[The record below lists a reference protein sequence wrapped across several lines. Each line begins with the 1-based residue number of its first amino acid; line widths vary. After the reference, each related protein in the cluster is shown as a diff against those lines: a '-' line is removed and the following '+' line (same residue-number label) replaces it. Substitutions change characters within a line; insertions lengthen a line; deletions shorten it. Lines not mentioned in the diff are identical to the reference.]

1 MKRRTQIFAFS
12 LAALL
17 LSGCNAQKDVLY
29 VQELG
34 NNQYV
39 KLAESTTLT
48 MKPGDRLSVMVYCDN
63 AVIASAFNLSST
75 SGGQGG
81 AGGSGSTKESEC
93 YTVDKDGNIKL
104 PTLGI
109 VPVQGKTREEIAKL
123 IEDMLVDQKLLR
135 SPVVTVEAKGLYVT
149 VMGEVGQAQRVPFEK
164 DQMTLTDVLSEC
176 GDLGLQGERIIKVMR
191 PDGDKMVCY
200 TVDMRSARE
209 LFMSPVYYMR
219 PNDVVY
225 VQPNKTR
232 SNETKVN
239 ANSIRTPG
247 FWVSVGSF
255 VTTIAILINK

>member
-39 KLAESTTLT
+39 KLAESTVVT

-81 AGGSGSTKESEC
+81 SSSGGGSDESEC
-93 YTVDKDGNIKL
+93 YTVDKEGNIKL

-135 SPVVTVEAKGLYVT
+135 NPVVTVEIKGMYIT
-149 VMGEVGQAQRVPFEK
+149 VMGEVASPQRVAFNK
-164 DQMTLTDVLSEC
+164 DKMTLTEVLSEC
-176 GDLGLQGERIIKVMR
+176 GDLGLSGERVIKVMR
-191 PDGDKMVCY
+191 PEDDKMVCY
-200 TVDMRSARE
+200 TVDLRSARS
-209 LFMSPVYYMR
+209 LYSSPVYYMR
-219 PNDVVY
+219 PNDIIY
-225 VQPNKTR
+225 VEPNKTR
-232 SNETKVN
+232 ANETRIN
-239 ANSIRTPG
+239 ANSMRTPG
-247 FWVSVGSF
+247 FWISVVSLA
-255 VTTIAILINK
+255 TTILLLAK